1 MQEETNADY
10 VEDYE
15 INQGVIIAVVNFS
28 PRSLAAPGQPLPDL
42 RAWSDV
48 VFLTWAKLCSNGGDI
63 KSLKHVF
70 RYHIKSGETSTLDIA
85 LEALGV
91 QTADDIKV
99 WPSDQP
105 EILGQTFEANSDE
118 GKALIG
124 TPHGVGVGW
133 LIWQHQGGSQL
144 GRKTFDKVTVF
155 KTTNGQGQAWVNI
168 HYLLKDLE

>member
-1 MQEETNADY
+1 M
-10 VEDYE
+10 
-15 INQGVIIAVVNFS
+15 
-28 PRSLAAPGQPLPDL
+28 

-48 VFLTWAKLCSNGGDI
+48 VFLTWSKLCSKGDDI

-70 RYHIKSGETSTLDIA
+70 RYHIKPGETSTLNIA

-91 QTADDIKV
+91 LTANDVKV

-105 EILGQTFEANSDE
+105 EITGQTFEADSDE

-133 LIWQHQGGSQL
+133 FMWQHPGGKQL

-155 KTTNGQGQAWVNI
+155 KTTDGQGQAWVNI
-168 HYLLKDLE
+168 HYLLKELK